1 VQKRNREVKKVNS
14 KESVMRMKEKIKK
27 ESIEWLKAFAIGII
41 IFAFIR
47 TFFFSNYVVEGE
59 SMMPTLQDGNKL
71 VVNKIGYQIGEL
83 NRFDVIVFHA
93 NQEEDYV
100 KRIIGLPGD
109 HVEYRDD
116 VLYINGKKYE
126 ESYLDKYREEAFGGR
141 LTGEFTLLEL
151 TGEETVP
158 EGHIFVLG
166 DNRLG
171 SRDSRDFGFVSID
184 QVVGKVD
191 LRYWPM
197 DQVDV
202 TF

>member
-1 VQKRNREVKKVNS
+1 
-14 KESVMRMKEKIKK
+14 MKIEWKK
-27 ESIEWLKAFAIGII
+27 EGIEWIKAFAIGFI

-71 VVNKIGYQIGEL
+71 VVNKLGYQVGDL

-93 NQEEDYV
+93 NEKEDFV

-109 HVEYRDD
+109 KIEYKNDQ
-116 VLYINGKKYE
+116 LYINGKKYE
-126 ESYLDKYREEAFGGR
+126 EPFLSIYKQEIVGIKLTEDFSLREK
-141 LTGEFTLLEL
+141 TGENI
-151 TGEETVP
+151 VP
-158 EGHIFVLG
+158 DGKLFVMG

-171 SRDSRDFGFVSID
+171 SWDSRHFGFISVN

-191 LRYWPM
+191 LRYWPLSEM
-197 DQVDV
+197 DVH
-202 TF
+202 F

>member
-1 VQKRNREVKKVNS
+1 MSRRNGGAL
-14 KESVMRMKEKIKK
+14 MKIEWKK
-27 ESIEWLKAFAIGII
+27 EGMEWVKAFAIGII

-71 VVNKIGYQIGEL
+71 VVNKLGYQVGEL

-93 NQEEDYV
+93 NEKEDFV

-109 HVEYRDD
+109 KIEYRDD
-116 VLYINGKKYE
+116 RLYINGQKYE
-126 ESYLDKYREEAFGGR
+126 EPFLKVYKQKSPGIRITGDFSLKEI
-141 LTGEFTLLEL
+141 TGEN
-151 TGEETVP
+151 TVP
-158 EGHIFVLG
+158 DGKLIVLG

-171 SRDSRDFGFVSID
+171 SWDSRQFGFISAS

-191 LRYWPM
+191 LRYWPLDAM
-197 DQVDV
+197 DVH
-202 TF
+202 F

>member
-1 VQKRNREVKKVNS
+1 MSRRNGGAL
-14 KESVMRMKEKIKK
+14 MKIEWKK
-27 ESIEWLKAFAIGII
+27 EGMEWVKAFAIGII

-71 VVNKIGYQIGEL
+71 VVNKLGYQVGEL

-93 NQEEDYV
+93 NEKEDFV

-109 HVEYRDD
+109 KIEYRDD
-116 VLYINGKKYE
+116 RLYINGQKYE
-126 ESYLDKYREEAFGGR
+126 EPFLNVYKQKSPGIRITGDFSLKEI
-141 LTGEFTLLEL
+141 TGEN
-151 TGEETVP
+151 TVP
-158 EGHIFVLG
+158 DGKLFVLG

-171 SRDSRDFGFVSID
+171 SWDSRQFGFISAS

-191 LRYWPM
+191 LRYWPLDSM
-197 DQVDV
+197 DVH
-202 TF
+202 F